1 MFESVIWV
9 YFSVIYIHS
18 LCITGKDIN
27 YILVKETFRTICRI
41 TIYKKVVKTN
51 VKYRICNYG
60 IFLCNLSTC
69 RIPLFVYF
77 CNMNH

>member
-1 MFESVIWV
+1 MGFNIYKWV
-9 YFSVIYIHS
+9 LLRNS
-18 LCITGKDIN
+18 
-27 YILVKETFRTICRI
+27 VKE
-41 TIYKKVVKTN
+41 N
-51 VKYRICNYG
+51 AKYRICNYG